1 MFAEGGNDRD
11 NPEKDILSAC
21 GGEIP
26 FSDEIMKGLLRD
38 AHSGSWCARAGSVQ
52 PARETVGGNLWNSGY
67 VLPVFVAGLFCWYAA
82 QLIRKGA

>member
-1 MFAEGGNDRD
+1 MNELLLPCGEGQFLFAEGGNDRD

-38 AHSGSWCARAGSVQ
+38 AHSGA
-52 PARETVGGNLWNSGY
+52 
-67 VLPVFVAGLFCWYAA
+67 
-82 QLIRKGA
+82 

>member
-26 FSDEIMKGLLRD
+26 FSDEIMKGLLRN
-38 AHSGSWCARAGSVQ
+38 AHSGSWCVRAGSVQ
-52 PARETVGGNLWNSGY
+52 PTRETVGGNLWKCVRALLG
-67 VLPVFVAGLFCWYAA
+67 VV
-82 QLIRKGA
+82 QD

>member
-1 MFAEGGNDRD
+1 MRWTDNYENELLLPCGEGQFLFAEGGNDRD

-38 AHSGSWCARAGSVQ
+38 AHSGA
-52 PARETVGGNLWNSGY
+52 
-67 VLPVFVAGLFCWYAA
+67 
-82 QLIRKGA
+82 

>member
-38 AHSGSWCARAGSVQ
+38 AHSGA
-52 PARETVGGNLWNSGY
+52 
-67 VLPVFVAGLFCWYAA
+67 
-82 QLIRKGA
+82 